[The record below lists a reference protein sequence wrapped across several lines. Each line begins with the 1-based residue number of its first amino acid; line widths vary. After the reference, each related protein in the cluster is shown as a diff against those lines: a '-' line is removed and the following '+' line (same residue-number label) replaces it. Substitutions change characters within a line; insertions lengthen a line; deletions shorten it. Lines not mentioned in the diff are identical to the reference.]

1 MHDLEGLIADLG
13 TAGFRERLY
22 GALDGLAPTDH
33 VSLLR
38 HGSDGRIRL
47 VCTASR
53 PRWRFAQEAQR
64 AYLERFHALDPN
76 REALSRPPAGAL
88 VRRLRREQVPGA
100 DYRHYCYDAARLVDR
115 LSVLCADAAGRVDT
129 LGDRLLQLQRGLS
142 RRELA
147 VAARVLAGM
156 TSEGIAA
163 DLGIGLQS
171 VLTYRKRAYAKL
183 GVCGQRELF
192 ALALLPQGD

>member
-22 GALDGLAPTDH
+22 GVLDGLAPTDH

-64 AYLERFHALDPN
+64 AYLDRFHALDPN
-76 REALSRPPAGAL
+76 REALLRPPAGAL
-88 VRRLRREQVPGA
+88 SLPPGSWL
-100 DYRHYCYDAARLVDR
+100 AA
-115 LSVLCADAAGRVDT
+115 LSR
-129 LGDRLLQLQRGLS
+129 QRGT
-142 RRELA
+142 RPGIF
-147 VAARVLAGM
+147 RV
-156 TSEGIAA
+156 
-163 DLGIGLQS
+163 QS
-171 VLTYRKRAYAKL
+171 ANIS
-183 GVCGQRELF
+183 
-192 ALALLPQGD
+192 